1 MLRNDRRRI
10 LKQFRNCKIL
20 RDGTMQE
27 EDLWVRDGKI
37 VNPEKIFYD
46 EKVDSDIKI
55 DCAGAL
61 ISPGY
66 IDLQINGGFG
76 VDFSYDDN
84 VEEGIDKVA
93 KGLLKYGVTSF
104 CPTLVTSPSKV
115 YHKILP
121 KIKRRAGSSRG
132 AGILGV
138 HLEGPF
144 INPSK
149 KGAHPED
156 YIRKFNHGF
165 KSVTEMY
172 GDLDNV
178 CMITL
183 APEIPNAI
191 SVIEELCKRDVKV
204 SIGHSIAN
212 IREAETAVKYGAS
225 FITHIFNAMSSFH
238 HRDPGLVGLLTSN
251 QIPSERN
258 VFFGIIADGIHV
270 HPAALTI
277 AYKSHPK
284 GLVLVTDAI
293 SALGLEE
300 GIHKFGQFEIE
311 IQGDSAY
318 IAGTDTLCGSIAD
331 MSKCVKNFK
340 EATRCTT
347 AEALET
353 ATLHPAKALGID
365 SHKGVLNY
373 DTDADFILLNEKL
386 EVLQTWI
393 AGECVYDSGTGNI
406 RRVLT

>member
-1 MLRNDRRRI
+1 MLRNDRRRV

-20 RDGTMQE
+20 YNGTMLE

-46 EKVDSDIKI
+46 EKIDSDIKI

-76 VDFSYDDN
+76 VDFSYNDN
-84 VEEGIDKVA
+84 IEEGVNKVA

-121 KIKRRAGSSRG
+121 RIKRRVGGKHG

-144 INPSK
+144 INPIK

-156 YIRKFNHGF
+156 YIRKFDHGF

-172 GDLDNV
+172 GDLDNI
-178 CMITL
+178 CMVTL
-183 APEIPNAI
+183 APEIPNAT
-191 SVIEELCKRDVKV
+191 SVIGELCKRNIKV

-212 IREAETAVKYGAS
+212 ICEAEIAVKYGAS
-225 FITHIFNAMSSFH
+225 IITHLFNAMSSFH

-251 QIPSERN
+251 QVPHERN
-258 VFFGIIADGIHV
+258 IFFGIIADGIHV
-270 HPAALTI
+270 HPAALAI

-340 EATRCTT
+340 EATRCTI

-386 EVLQTWI
+386 EILQTWI
-393 AGECVYDSGTGNI
+393 AGECVYDSGNGNI
-406 RRVLT
+406 RCLDA